1 MCRVWPL
8 LRLFPVVMR
17 LQQQISFWLLLGG
30 WGWVESGAEGG
41 LGVCGSR
48 TAPSNELC
56 LFTKQLTHSPAHTCL
71 SVDSSL
77 ALGLCRTLRLQGN
90 YCQQENPPTFSTKSG

>member
-1 MCRVWPL
+1 M
-8 LRLFPVVMR
+8 
-17 LQQQISFWLLLGG
+17 
-30 WGWVESGAEGG
+30 ESGAEGG
-41 LGVCGSR
+41 LGVRGSR

-77 ALGLCRTLRLQGN
+77 ALGLCCTLRLRGN
-90 YCQQENPPTFSTKSG
+90 YCQQENPYLFYKEWIKVKCRSPNIIVHDVAFFC